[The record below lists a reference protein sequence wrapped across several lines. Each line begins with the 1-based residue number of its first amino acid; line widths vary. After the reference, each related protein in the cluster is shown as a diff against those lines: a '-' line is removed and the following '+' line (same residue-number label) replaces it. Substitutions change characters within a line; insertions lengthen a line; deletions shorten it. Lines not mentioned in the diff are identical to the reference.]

1 MKQLLVHCIRCTKA
15 SSTSRPIHA
24 CSVNEYSVWTIAT
37 HATVHC
43 SYDAVSN
50 RTCANWSGTRA
61 VSDEQSPLGWTL
73 MTSRHNCMKYSSD
86 FMQLCLEVIKV
97 QPSGDCSSETAMVPL
112 LYESEYAIKNCLTLL
127 DSDLIFLYLK
137 HIFLNLIYYT
147 IYKYVLKKYI
157 KT

>member
-1 MKQLLVHCIRCTKA
+1 
-15 SSTSRPIHA
+15 
-24 CSVNEYSVWTIAT
+24 
-37 HATVHC
+37 
-43 SYDAVSN
+43 
-50 RTCANWSGTRA
+50 
-61 VSDEQSPLGWTL
+61 
-73 MTSRHNCMKYSSD
+73 MKYSSD